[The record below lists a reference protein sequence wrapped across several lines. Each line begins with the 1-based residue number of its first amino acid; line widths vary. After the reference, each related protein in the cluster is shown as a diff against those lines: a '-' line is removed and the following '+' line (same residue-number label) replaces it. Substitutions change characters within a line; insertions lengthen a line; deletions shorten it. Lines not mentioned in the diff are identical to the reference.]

1 VDAVWPAVDPARL
14 VLRLLSDPGLLAEAA
29 EGLLDEDEQRVIQ
42 WSSPPRGPGSARWS
56 AADAVLVDEA
66 RDLIERIPSLAH
78 VVVDEAQD
86 LSPMECRAVGRRCTT
101 GSATVLGD
109 LAQATTPAAV
119 ADWPQLL
126 AHLGKPRAGLRQ
138 LETGYRVPR
147 QILDYASRLLP
158 LIAPGVPAARSFRQ
172 DPGSLAIVGA
182 TPGSLP
188 AALTRACADALD
200 RPGSAAVIAADASLA
215 ALARMLGKAGIAHG
229 TIDGDG
235 LGARLT
241 LVPVTL
247 AKGLEFDHVIVAE
260 PATIAGAHSRGLHQ
274 LYVALT
280 RAVSRL
286 TVLHTQPLPEPL
298 R

>member
-1 VDAVWPAVDPARL
+1 
-14 VLRLLSDPGLLAEAA
+14 
-29 EGLLDEDEQRVIQ
+29 
-42 WSSPPRGPGSARWS
+42 
-56 AADAVLVDEA
+56 VDEA

-86 LSPMECRAVGRRCTT
+86 LSPMECRAVGRRCAT

-126 AHLGKPRAGLRQ
+126 AHLGKPGAGLRL

-158 LIAPGVPAARSFRQ
+158 VIAPGVPAARSFRQ
-172 DPGSLAIVGA
+172 DPGALTITGA
-182 TPGSLP
+182 TPRTLP
-188 AALTRACADALD
+188 AALARACADALD
-200 RPGSAAVIAADASLA
+200 RPGSAAVIAADDQLS
-215 ALARMLGKAGIAHG
+215 ALAKMLSRAGVAHG
-229 TIDGDG
+229 TLDGDG
-235 LGARLT
+235 PGSRLT

-260 PATIAGAHSRGLHQ
+260 PARIAAAHSRGLHQ

-286 TVLHTQPLPEPL
+286 TVLHTEPLPGPL

>member
-1 VDAVWPAVDPARL
+1 M
-14 VLRLLSDPGLLAEAA
+14 
-29 EGLLDEDEQRVIQ
+29 
-42 WSSPPRGPGSARWS
+42 
-56 AADAVLVDEA
+56 DEA

-86 LSPMECRAVGRRCTT
+86 LSPMECRAVGRRCAT

-119 ADWPQLL
+119 ADWPQML
-126 AHLGKPRAGLRQ
+126 AHLGKPDAGLR
-138 LETGYRVPR
+138 LLDTGYRVPR

-172 DPGSLAIVGA
+172 DAGSLAVVGA
-182 TPGSLP
+182 TPGALP
-188 AALTRACADALD
+188 AALVQACTDALD
-200 RPGSAAVIAADASLA
+200 RPGSAAAIAADAQLT
-215 ALARMLGKAGIAHG
+215 ALAKMLGRAGVAHG
-229 TIDGDG
+229 TLNGDG
-235 LGARLT
+235 PGDRLT
-241 LVPVTL
+241 LVPVSL

-260 PATIAGAHSRGLHQ
+260 PAQIAAAHSRGLHQ

-286 TVLHTQPLPEPL
+286 TVLYTQPLPGPL